1 MCPQLNFGGL
11 NRSQWKRGRL
21 DYLCDKTKVLIKI
34 FIDLDH
40 TSQFT
45 LPNFPVPLWPP
56 VPSCQSLLAP
66 CFYYTGLPA
75 VSWTSQ
81 DFCLLY
87 LECSSPAILL
97 PYFSCILPPLSLG
110 PSSPPHDTYPDH
122 LFKTTLCLPTPF
134 SILCS
139 TFSFI
144 QSFYHLLLFYY
155 NIYSFVHC
163 ANCLYLFPWEISSIR
178 LGISVFVHW
187 YIPSTWNNAWHKAS
201 L

>member
-1 MCPQLNFGGL
+1 MCPQLNFWGL
-11 NRSQWKRGRL
+11 NRSQWKRRRL

-40 TSQFT
+40 TSQFPST
-45 LPNFPVPLWPP
+45 SLTSCPLLPVSPCALLLVHW
-56 VPSCQSLLAP
+56 PSCCFLNITRLLFP
-66 CFYYTGLPA
+66 L
-75 VSWTSQ
+75 
-81 DFCLLY
+81 

-122 LFKTTLCLPTPF
+122 PFKTTLCLPTPF

-139 TFSFI
+139 TFSFV

-163 ANCLYLFPWEISSIR
+163 ANCLNLTPWEISSIR
-178 LGISVFVHW
+178 LGIFVFVHW